1 MIIAIYIASWK
12 RGEQMKADLI
22 IKSDCIFDSI
32 SAEPYPGF
40 VAVKG
45 NRILAVERGSDPSAY
60 QGQDTVVKEF
70 GANTVMAGFHDSHT
84 HLIMAGLFKTYV
96 NLAEAK
102 SEEEA
107 ALMVKKAADKD
118 PDKTGWVRGF
128 SWYHVFWDNRQMPT
142 HASLD
147 KYFPDR
153 PVCLLHAEAHGAW
166 INSAAMKII
175 GLTADT
181 PDPAGGK
188 IVRDTNGDPTGVLL
202 EAATGLA
209 TRYAFDFT
217 EQEEKAIIHAF
228 MDAAKNLGIT
238 SINDVQPYYH
248 GNMGDLEVYSQMDR
262 AGELT
267 VRIHAAPD
275 LTGDLDKV
283 VEDREKYSSDKL
295 KVDQVKQFLDG
306 VVTTHTALVLDEYA
320 DEPGNIGEELCDLDS
335 ISKAVPEAHK
345 RGLSVKL
352 HACGDR
358 AVRYGIDYIETAVR
372 TYGKN
377 QCRHAIEHLEMVSD
391 DDFSRIKELGIIPSV
406 QPEHL
411 ALTQTFDANPYP
423 EVLGKKRADK
433 AFPYRSLYEAAGILA
448 IGSDCPVVDNDP
460 FLEIFRGITRV
471 HNDGKPEGGW
481 TPSEKLTLAEM
492 LKFYTHG
499 SAYGVHR
506 ENELGSLAEGYF
518 ADIIVIDKDLFS
530 IPDTDLME
538 RKVIMTVMDGKII
551 YEDPASV

>member
-1 MIIAIYIASWK
+1 
-12 RGEQMKADLI
+12 MKADLI

-228 MDAAKNLGIT
+228 MDAAKI
-238 SINDVQPYYH
+238 
-248 GNMGDLEVYSQMDR
+248 
-262 AGELT
+262 
-267 VRIHAAPD
+267 
-275 LTGDLDKV
+275 
-283 VEDREKYSSDKL
+283 
-295 KVDQVKQFLDG
+295 
-306 VVTTHTALVLDEYA
+306 
-320 DEPGNIGEELCDLDS
+320 
-335 ISKAVPEAHK
+335 
-345 RGLSVKL
+345 
-352 HACGDR
+352 
-358 AVRYGIDYIETAVR
+358 
-372 TYGKN
+372 
-377 QCRHAIEHLEMVSD
+377 
-391 DDFSRIKELGIIPSV
+391 
-406 QPEHL
+406 
-411 ALTQTFDANPYP
+411 
-423 EVLGKKRADK
+423 
-433 AFPYRSLYEAAGILA
+433 
-448 IGSDCPVVDNDP
+448 
-460 FLEIFRGITRV
+460 
-471 HNDGKPEGGW
+471 W
-481 TPSEKLTLAEM
+481 
-492 LKFYTHG
+492 
-499 SAYGVHR
+499 
-506 ENELGSLAEGYF
+506 
-518 ADIIVIDKDLFS
+518 
-530 IPDTDLME
+530 
-538 RKVIMTVMDGKII
+538 
-551 YEDPASV
+551 ASHP